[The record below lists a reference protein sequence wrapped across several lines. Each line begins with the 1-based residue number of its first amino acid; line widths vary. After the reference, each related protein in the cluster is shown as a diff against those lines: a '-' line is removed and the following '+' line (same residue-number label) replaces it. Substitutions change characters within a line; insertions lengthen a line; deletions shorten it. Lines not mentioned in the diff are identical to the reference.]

1 MKSDCVQQS
10 RDYHGATLDGLVDER
25 PENVEVTEAAS
36 TPLIEV
42 AMSDSP
48 NSRQLDVQPDRR
60 NNFQYSSFKLQRS
73 DLEEPSEATVVHAS
87 SLDDPDSNN
96 FEFRLIPEMMS
107 PLKKYVLQSYIIL
120 SLANLLPLSR
130 ILQMQGHSYRE

>member
-1 MKSDCVQQS
+1 MKLDCVQQS

-60 NNFQYSSFKLQRS
+60 NNFQSSSFKLQRS
-73 DLEEPSEATVVHAS
+73 DLEEPSEATVLHAS
-87 SLDDPDSNN
+87 SHDPDSNN

-107 PLKKYVLQSYIIL
+107 PLKKCVLQSYIIL
-120 SLANLLPLSR
+120 SLPNLLPLSR

>member
-1 MKSDCVQQS
+1 MDCVQQS

-73 DLEEPSEATVVHAS
+73 DLEEPSEATVLHAS
-87 SLDDPDSNN
+87 SHDPD
-96 FEFRLIPEMMS
+96 
-107 PLKKYVLQSYIIL
+107 
-120 SLANLLPLSR
+120 
-130 ILQMQGHSYRE
+130 